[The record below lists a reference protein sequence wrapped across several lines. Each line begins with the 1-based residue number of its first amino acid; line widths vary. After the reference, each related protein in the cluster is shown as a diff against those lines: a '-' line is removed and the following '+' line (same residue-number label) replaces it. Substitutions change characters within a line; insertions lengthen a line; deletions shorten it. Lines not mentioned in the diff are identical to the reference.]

1 VNIKYQQLLPE
12 QRKAVINSRKISIG
26 KMLSIFKD
34 KYDESDG
41 IQVKFNQ
48 KIISNIKGSLRSI
61 TSFIQAYSIEEIT
74 QKDLDFVNDI
84 GK

>member
-1 VNIKYQQLLPE
+1 
-12 QRKAVINSRKISIG
+12 
-26 KMLSIFKD
+26 MLSIFKD

-74 QKDLDFVNDI
+74 QKDLDYVNDI